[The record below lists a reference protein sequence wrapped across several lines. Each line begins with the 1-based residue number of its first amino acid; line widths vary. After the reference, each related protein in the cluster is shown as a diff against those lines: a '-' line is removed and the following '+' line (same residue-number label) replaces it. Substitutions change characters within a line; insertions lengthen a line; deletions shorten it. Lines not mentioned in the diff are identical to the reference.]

1 MSPKPTKRILVLHGP
16 NLNLLGVRER
26 EIYGGDSLE
35 VINRKIRALAKAK
48 GAAVTIR
55 QSNHEGDLVGMV
67 QGAKGRYDALVI
79 NPAALTHTSVALRD
93 AVAAVGIPTIEVHLS
108 NLYRREPFRHR
119 SYLAPVCVGQISGFG
134 THSYLLGLQAA
145 LDLVKKSQ

>member
-1 MSPKPTKRILVLHGP
+1 M
-16 NLNLLGVRER
+16 
-26 EIYGGDSLE
+26 
-35 VINRKIRALAKAK
+35 INRKIRAHAKAH
-48 GAAVTIR
+48 GATVTIR
-55 QSNHEGDLVGMV
+55 QSNHEGELVGMV
-67 QGAKGRYDALVI
+67 QGARGRYDALVV

-108 NLYRREPFRHR
+108 NLYRREPFRQH
-119 SYLAPVCVGQISGFG
+119 SYLAAVCAGQISGFG

>member
-1 MSPKPTKRILVLHGP
+1 M
-16 NLNLLGVRER
+16 
-26 EIYGGDSLE
+26 
-35 VINRKIRALAKAK
+35 
-48 GAAVTIR
+48 TIR
-55 QSNHEGDLVGMV
+55 QSNHEGELVGMV
-67 QGAKGRYDALVI
+67 QGAKGRYDAMVI

-134 THSYLLGLQAA
+134 TNSYLLGLQAA
-145 LDLVKKSQ
+145 LDLVRTRQ

>member
-1 MSPKPTKRILVLHGP
+1 M
-16 NLNLLGVRER
+16 
-26 EIYGGDSLE
+26 
-35 VINRKIRALAKAK
+35 
-48 GAAVTIR
+48 TIR
-55 QSNHEGDLVGMV
+55 QSNHEGELVGMV

-134 THSYLLGLQAA
+134 THSYLLGLRAA
-145 LDLVKKSQ
+145 LDLVKNKK